1 MKSSDKMKILVI
13 GAGKMGTWL
22 IESLC
27 LDYEVAAFD
36 ADLNRLKYL
45 FNTQKFV
52 SCDEIAE
59 FNPDMII
66 NAVNLERTIPVF
78 NEIIPFL
85 NEKCILADITSVK
98 NGLRNYYLK
107 MGRRFVSTHPMF
119 GPTFANIKSL
129 AGQNA
134 IIISESDEEGKAFF
148 RDFFKNF
155 DLNIFEYS
163 FTEHD
168 ETIAYSLSIPFASS
182 MVFAACMKKQEA
194 PGTTF
199 KKHFEIARGVLS
211 EDDYL
216 LSEILFSPYTHDQI
230 DRINE
235 RLNYLKEIINEK
247 SFPKMKHFLD
257 DLRDNIK

>member
-1 MKSSDKMKILVI
+1 MKILVV

-27 LDYEVAAFD
+27 LDHEVAAFD
-36 ADLNRLKYL
+36 SDLNRLKYL
-45 FNTQKFV
+45 FNTLKLV
-52 SCDEIAE
+52 THEEISA
-59 FNPDMII
+59 FNPDMVI

-78 NEIIPFL
+78 NEIIPL
-85 NEKCILADITSVK
+85 VGEKCLLADITSVK
-98 NGLRNYYLK
+98 NGLRDFYLSL
-107 MGRRFVSTHPMF
+107 GRRFVSTHPMF

-134 IIISESDEEGKAFF
+134 IIISQSDEEGKIFF
-148 RDFFKNF
+148 HHFFQQF

-216 LSEILFSPYTHDQI
+216 LAEILFSPYTHQQI
-230 DRINE
+230 ERIGE
-235 RLNYLKEIINEK
+235 RLNFLMEIISEK
-247 SFPKMKHFLD
+247 SFAKMKHFLD
-257 DLRDNIK
+257 SLRENIK

>member
-1 MKSSDKMKILVI
+1 
-13 GAGKMGTWL
+13 MGTWL

-27 LDYEVAAFD
+27 LDHEVAAYD
-36 ADLNRLKYL
+36 TNLNRLKYL
-45 FNTQKFV
+45 FNTLKLV
-52 SCDEIAE
+52 THEEITA
-59 FNPDMII
+59 FNPDMVI

-78 NEIIPFL
+78 KEIIPL
-85 NEKCILADITSVK
+85 VSETCLLADITSVK
-98 NGLRNYYLK
+98 NGLRDFYLRS
-107 MGRRFVSTHPMF
+107 GRRFVSTHPMF

-134 IIISESDEEGKAFF
+134 IIISQSDEEGKAFF
-148 RDFFKNF
+148 HHFFQHF
-155 DLNIFEYS
+155 HLNIFEYT

-199 KKHFEIARGVLS
+199 KRHYEIACGVLS

-216 LSEILFSPYTHDQI
+216 LAEILFSPYTHEQI
-230 DRINE
+230 ERISEKLDFLMKIISE
-235 RLNYLKEIINEK
+235 R
-247 SFPKMKHFLD
+247 SFSKMKNFLD
-257 DLRDNIK
+257 ELRGNISDK

>member
-1 MKSSDKMKILVI
+1 MKILVV

-27 LDYEVAAFD
+27 LDHEVAAFD
-36 ADLNRLKYL
+36 TDLNRLKYL
-45 FNTQKFV
+45 FNTIKLV
-52 SCDEIAE
+52 SYEEIAE
-59 FNPDMII
+59 FNPEMVI

-85 NEKCILADITSVK
+85 QEKCILADITSVK
-98 NGLRNYYLK
+98 NGLRDFYLK
-107 MGRRFVSTHPMF
+107 SGRRFVSTHPMF
-119 GPTFANIKSL
+119 GPTFANIKNL

-148 RDFFKNF
+148 HGFFNTF

-199 KKHFEIARGVLS
+199 KKHHEIAQGVLS

-216 LSEILFSPYTHDQI
+216 LSEILFSPYTHNQI
-230 DRINE
+230 ERISE
-235 RLNYLKEIINEK
+235 RLNHLKDIINEK
-247 SFPKMKHFLD
+247 SFPKMKLFLD
-257 DLRDNIK
+257 DLRENMK